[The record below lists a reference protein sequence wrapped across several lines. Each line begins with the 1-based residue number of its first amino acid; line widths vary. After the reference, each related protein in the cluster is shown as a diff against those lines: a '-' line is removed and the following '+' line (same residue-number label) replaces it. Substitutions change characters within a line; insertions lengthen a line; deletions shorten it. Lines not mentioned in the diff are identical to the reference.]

1 MGCAAATDHNPPK
14 FTTARSCSC
23 FQQFLQAAARSCG
36 AQFCCVAAFLSLT
49 LDHSTGDGLGRPI
62 KENLMTDMSHVQAKL
77 TAITTAHTDY
87 AKAAFEANKAYMEK
101 LATMKAP
108 DQAMQLT
115 TDHMR
120 TAHETFVAESQ
131 KIGAMYK
138 DFFQSAFQPMTE
150 SAAKNLRVV

>member
-1 MGCAAATDHNPPK
+1 VPPQRITIRPSLPQLGVAAASSSSFKPLPEVAVHNFVVLQP
-14 FTTARSCSC
+14 SCP
-23 FQQFLQAAARSCG
+23 L
-36 AQFCCVAAFLSLT
+36 LST
-49 LDHSTGDGLGRPI
+49 IQTGDGLGRPI

-87 AKAAFEANKAYMEK
+87 AKAAFEANKAYIEK

>member
-1 MGCAAATDHNPPK
+1 
-14 FTTARSCSC
+14 
-23 FQQFLQAAARSCG
+23 
-36 AQFCCVAAFLSLT
+36 
-49 LDHSTGDGLGRPI
+49 
-62 KENLMTDMSHVQAKL
+62 MTDMAQVQAKL